1 MHGYTKI
8 MSSPNNGSGSSSDPE
23 DNTPVETPKRKR
35 PTTSG
40 VGYPKVGGSGGGGRK
55 IDEGTPIPVVLTL
68 GTILKLMVPIFGLVS
83 LGLAFYWQTR
93 THVDNKS
100 IHLESGERSKLE
112 TRVEATDRTKQIVST
127 IKTHVD
133 LKMRQQ
139 RVDQKEQ
146 ILKVGEELKQQQKQ
160 QLSEILIEVKQ
171 TRRSIR
177 NRTVV
182 APSP

>member
-8 MSSPNNGSGSSSDPE
+8 MSSPNNGNGGSPPSSE
-23 DNTPVETPKRKR
+23 DEDKPKRKR

-40 VGYPKVGGSGGGGRK
+40 VGYPKVGSGSGGGGRK

-112 TRVEATDRTKQIVST
+112 TKGEATDRTKQIVKT

-160 QLSEILIEVKQ
+160 QLSEILIEVRQ

-182 APSP
+182 APAP